1 MSKLD
6 FSTVLAISIHDMK
19 NSLNLL
25 LGSLDDLMRREEQR
39 PSMDAERLAMLRYEA
54 RRVNDTLIQLLAL
67 YRSVK
72 GLYQPRFMP
81 VPIHDLL
88 EEYWLNNKVLMDHR
102 GVECLVHCDP
112 DLIWTLD
119 RYLVNSLLENV
130 VNNTVRYTRHR
141 ICMSARAEGDWLL
154 VQVTDDGPGFPSA
167 MLGRQAIREG
177 AELDPQRGR
186 TGLGLYFC
194 ALVADMHGGN
204 GERGYVELSNG
215 GELGGGCFTLQ
226 LPRLSSH

>member
-25 LGSLDDLMRREEQR
+25 LGSLDDLLEAEQQR
-39 PSMDAERLAMLRYEA
+39 PCVDSERLALLRYEV

-72 GLYQPRFMP
+72 GIYQPQFMP
-81 VPIHDLL
+81 VSVHDLL
-88 EEYWLNNKVLMDHR
+88 ESYWLNNKALMDYR
-102 GVECLVHCDP
+102 RVECIVECDP
-112 DLIWTLD
+112 DLVWTLD

-130 VNNTVRYTRHR
+130 VNNTVRYTRQR
-141 ICMSARAEGDWLL
+141 IHMSARMDGHWL
-154 VQVTDDGPGFPSA
+154 VIRVDDDGPGFPKA
-167 MLGRQAIREG
+167 MLGRQALREG
-177 AELDPQRGR
+177 ARLDPQQGR

-194 ALVADMHGGN
+194 ALVADLHAGDDGGS
-204 GERGYVELSNG
+204 GFVELSNG
-215 GELGGGCFTLQ
+215 GELGGGCFTLR
-226 LPRLSSH
+226 LPPLPL

>member
-6 FSTVLAISIHDMK
+6 FNTVLAISIHDMK

-25 LGSLDDLMRREEQR
+25 LGSLDDLLQREEQR
-39 PSMDAERLAMLRYEA
+39 PSMDSDRLALLRYEA

-72 GLYQPRFMP
+72 GLYHPYFTP
-81 VPIHDLL
+81 VSIHDLL
-88 EEYWLNNKVLMDHR
+88 EEYWLNNKILMDHR
-102 GVECLVHCDP
+102 NVECHLTCDEDLV
-112 DLIWTLD
+112 WVLD

-130 VNNTVRYTRHR
+130 VNNTVRYTRSR
-141 ICMSARAEGDWLL
+141 IHMSARSDGDWLL
-154 VQVTDDGPGFPSA
+154 VQVADDGPGFPRS

-177 AELDPQRGR
+177 VQLDPQRGR

-204 GERGYVELSNG
+204 GDRGFVELSNG
-215 GELGGGCFTLQ
+215 CELGGGCFTLH
-226 LPRLSSH
+226 LPKLPLN